1 MPWCIN
7 QMKNISFTV
16 LSSIIEM
23 HIINNVKAISAAKKA
38 GGDFNTYIKAMNN
51 SSDPIWHAGQL
62 LNKGLDSV
70 GIGKG
75 INNILL
81 WTVKKTGMY

>member
-1 MPWCIN
+1 MS
-7 QMKNISFTV
+7 K
-16 LSSIIEM
+16 LSRLQ
-23 HIINNVKAISAAKKA
+23 KKT

-81 WTVKKTGMY
+81 WTVKKNWYVLNIKIL